1 MATVVRPLNELA
13 EVIRLFG
20 EAFEQANRPSVIERK
35 VLREI
40 ASCRSAALGGH
51 VDRCDDC
58 GKIRISYNSC
68 RNRHCPK
75 CQGTNRERWIER
87 REGELL
93 PVKYYHVVFT
103 LPEQLNVYCML
114 DPEYFYQQLFI
125 CSRETLFT
133 FANDEKYLGARP
145 GIIGILHT
153 WGQTMSLHPHVHMI
167 VSGGGVTETGH
178 WKNTRTGGRY
188 LFPAEAMSKVFRGK
202 YMEAWIKW
210 HQAKGK
216 SPDDTTRKLLY
227 NKKWVV
233 YCKLPF
239 GGPKGVIE
247 YLGRYTHKV
256 AISNHR
262 LKAIDAEGV
271 KFTYKDYRDGAKT
284 KQMHL
289 SGIEFLRRFCMHIL
303 PSGFRRIRHYGIM
316 ASRNKPKLHY
326 RQILMG
332 VKPRSREKRDWK
344 TIARER
350 MGYDPDLCPCCK
362 TGKMIRIQSF
372 SANAPP
378 LENLMKQNSH

>member
-1 MATVVRPLNELA
+1 MATVARPLNELA
-13 EVIRLFG
+13 EVNRLFG

-103 LPEQLNVYCML
+103 LPEQLNAYCMI
-114 DPEYFYQQLFI
+114 DPEYFYQQLFV
-125 CSRETLFT
+125 CSRDTLLT

-202 YMEAWIKW
+202 YMDAWIK
-210 HQAKGK
+210 
-216 SPDDTTRKLLY
+216 
-227 NKKWVV
+227 
-233 YCKLPF
+233 
-239 GGPKGVIE
+239 
-247 YLGRYTHKV
+247 
-256 AISNHR
+256 
-262 LKAIDAEGV
+262 
-271 KFTYKDYRDGAKT
+271 
-284 KQMHL
+284 
-289 SGIEFLRRFCMHIL
+289 
-303 PSGFRRIRHYGIM
+303 
-316 ASRNKPKLHY
+316 
-326 RQILMG
+326 
-332 VKPRSREKRDWK
+332 
-344 TIARER
+344 
-350 MGYDPDLCPCCK
+350 
-362 TGKMIRIQSF
+362 
-372 SANAPP
+372 
-378 LENLMKQNSH
+378 